1 MMLLWTAAGQ
11 AQAQKGTLIYAV
23 DGEFASMDIYA
34 SVQINLLNLFFQ
46 VNDPLVDRDPR
57 DNSIKPA
64 LALNWRRVDPL
75 TWEFTL
81 RQGVYFH
88 NGVELT
94 AEAVR
99 FTLMDF
105 ILNPDKR
112 SPLAG
117 GFSWLKSTEVTG
129 RYTFRLITHKPY
141 PLVLERMTYLFPYE
155 PGYVKCAGP
164 EGVATRPVGT
174 GPYLFQKWER
184 GHKLVLTANPGYWRP
199 GLPRIKK
206 IVYRVIPEVSTR
218 EAELLAGGV
227 DLAANLDPE
236 MIEKV
241 ESRPDLKILDGP
253 TFRLNFWQFDGS
265 GRAGKTPLTDLRVRR
280 AICHAVDRQTILRV
294 LLKGRGQMADS
305 PAIPGHFGFDSTVR
319 AYDFDPAK
327 ARALLK
333 EAGYGQG
340 FDLDIWYNYG
350 FQGMFNQ
357 AAAGYLADVG
367 IRLNLKDYRGNVG
380 HLVKLLNSGR
390 VTGIGNFTWG
400 SIFVFDADAVLPS
413 WFLLKEPR
421 CYNPDPDLDRWL
433 RRTRTTLDH
442 AERQR
447 LFSSAQRRIV
457 DQAYWLPL
465 NLNHSIY
472 GAREN
477 LVLEFRPDTMLR
489 LDKAYWK

>member
-1 MMLLWTAAGQ
+1 MARDDRLV
-11 AQAQKGTLIYAV
+11 YAV
-23 DGEFASMDIYA
+23 DGEFASMDVYS

-46 VNDPLVDRDPR
+46 VNDPLVERDLA
-57 DNSIKPA
+57 DNSIQPA
-64 LALNWRRVDPL
+64 LASGWRRVDPL

-81 RQGVYFH
+81 RPGVYFH

-105 ILNPDKR
+105 ILDPDKR

-117 GFSWLKSTEVTG
+117 GFRWLERTEVTG
-129 RYTFRLITHKPY
+129 RYTFRLITHEPY

-155 PGYVKCAGP
+155 PGYTKRVGAQ
-164 EGVATRPVGT
+164 GVASHPVGT
-174 GPYLFQKWER
+174 GPYLFRKWER

-199 GLPRIKK
+199 GLPRIKE
-206 IVYRVIPEVSTR
+206 IVYRIIPEASTR

-236 MIEKV
+236 MIDRV
-241 ESRPDLKILDGP
+241 ERHPGLKILDGP
-253 TFRLNFWQFDGS
+253 TYRLNFWQFDGS
-265 GRAGKTPLTDLRVRR
+265 GRAGKSPLADLRVRR
-280 AICHAVDRQTILRV
+280 AICHALDRRTILQA
-294 LLKGRGQMADS
+294 LLQGRGRTVDS
-305 PAIPGHFGFDSTVR
+305 PAIPGHFGFDPKVGGY
-319 AYDFDPAK
+319 AYDPEK
-327 ARALLK
+327 ARSLLK
-333 EAGYGQG
+333 EAGYEKG

-350 FQGMFNQ
+350 FQHLFNQ

-380 HLVKLLNSGR
+380 QLVKLLNSGR
-390 VTGIGNFTWG
+390 ITGIGNFTWG

-413 WFLLKEPR
+413 WFLLKEPK

-433 RRTRTTLDH
+433 SRARTTLDP
-442 AERQR
+442 AERR
-447 LFSSAQRRIV
+447 KLYSLAQRRIV

-465 NLNHSIY
+465 NLNQSIY
-472 GAREN
+472 GARKN

-489 LDKAYWK
+489 LEKTHWE